1 MQSLKN
7 ILQYLANPSFFQTYN
22 LEKIGVFGSMA
33 RGEQANDLDLL
44 IDADPRDFK
53 KWIQFKEKIETDL
66 SIKVDIMFEKYA
78 DPIILHRAKK
88 EVIYA
93 VRC

>member
-1 MQSLKN
+1 MQSLKD
-7 ILQYLANPSFFQTYN
+7 ILHYLANPNFYQTYN
-22 LEKIGVFGSMA
+22 LERIGVFGSMA
-33 RGEQANDLDLL
+33 RGEAANDLDLL

-53 KWIQFKEKIETDL
+53 KWIQFKEKIESDL
-66 SIKVDIMFEKYA
+66 AIKVDIMFEKYA

-93 VRC
+93 IRY

>member
-33 RGEQANDLDLL
+33 RDEAANDLDLL

-53 KWIQFKEKIETDL
+53 KWIQFKEKIESDL